1 MVAVTSLSISSEA
14 SHMASV
20 MSAVS
25 IWQLSVC
32 SWSRVSAAL
41 SLSMT
46 LAISGASAIRTASA
60 AFCGPVSEQMPMPL
74 SSGP

>member
-1 MVAVTSLSISSEA
+1 
-14 SHMASV
+14 MASV
-20 MSAVS
+20 RSAV
-25 IWQLSVC
+25 IALQLSVF
-32 SWSRVSAAL
+32 SWSRVRAAL

-46 LAISGASAIRTASA
+46 LTISGASAIKAASA

>member
-1 MVAVTSLSISSEA
+1 MAATKRSISSEA

-20 MSAVS
+20 MSAV
-25 IWQLSVC
+25 IALQLSVF

-41 SLSMT
+41 SLSMM
-46 LAISGASAIRTASA
+46 LAISGASAIKAASA